1 MKIYRTLLFFLFA
14 VLLSS
19 SVSAQLITDFKLE
32 IFKPLPELDLGALSM
47 ANNLSGAPRVF
58 SITILPE
65 GVDVILEGEIN
76 WTDVGNTSSQS
87 KWLFTFK
94 TRPFKSTTLYN
105 TDLGSTTIRIAST
118 NSNNPEINK
127 IIQKGKP
134 TGRFDF
140 NLTLKYTENGFPRT
154 KIVSDYV
161 EFINP
166 TQSFTIITPS
176 KDAEGQLGNILVS
189 WIQVPGSDHYKI
201 KVNKR
206 ANSNQS
212 LENALASP
220 SPFIDFANIPN
231 SSTSVRLSDL
241 PTLRPL
247 QEGLEYVVQVVA
259 VIKLPNENKDLPSEI
274 INFRIAGANDAR
286 DNAIKNS
293 LMGMISSIPGGS
305 TLANVFSDRNLR
317 INRLVDGDGNPI
329 SQDQLTNLLIYFNTH
344 PDRVISAQF
353 IYNEN

>member
-1 MKIYRTLLFFLFA
+1 MKIYKTLLFFLFA
-14 VLLSS
+14 VILSS
-19 SVSAQLITDFKLE
+19 SVSAQSITDFKLE

-47 ANNLSGAPRVF
+47 ANDLSGAPRVF
-58 SITILPE
+58 SISILPE
-65 GVDVILEGEIN
+65 GVDVILEGEIK
-76 WTDVGNTSSQS
+76 WTDVGQS
-87 KWLFTFK
+87 NSIPLFDFK
-94 TRPFKSTTLYN
+94 TRVFKSTTFYN
-105 TDLGSTTIRIAST
+105 TDLGSTAIRIART

-140 NLTLKYTENGFPRT
+140 NLTLKYTENGIPRT

-176 KDAEGQLGNILVS
+176 KDAEGQIGNILVS

-206 ANSNQS
+206 TNDRQS

-220 SPFIDFANIPN
+220 SPYIDFANIPN
-231 SSTSVRLSDL
+231 TSTSVRLSDL

-293 LMGMISSIPGGS
+293 LMGILSSLPGGS
-305 TLANVFSDRNLR
+305 TLLNVFSDRNLR
-317 INRLVDGDGNPI
+317 INRLVDENGNLIP
-329 SQDQLTNLLIYFNTH
+329 QDQLTNLLNYFISH
-344 PDRVISAQF
+344 PDRVISSQF
-353 IYNEN
+353 IYNDNQ

>member
-1 MKIYRTLLFFLFA
+1 MKICRTLLFVLFA

-19 SVSAQLITDFKLE
+19 SLSAQSTITDFRLE

-58 SITILPE
+58 SISILPA
-65 GVDVILEGEIN
+65 GVDVILEGEIK
-76 WTDVGNTSSQS
+76 WTDVGKSNSIP
-87 KWLFTFK
+87 LFDFK
-94 TRPFKSTTLYN
+94 TNVFKSTTFYN
-105 TDLGSTTIRIAST
+105 TDLGSSAIRIART
-118 NSNNPEINK
+118 NSNNTVINEIIK
-127 IIQKGKP
+127 KGKP

-140 NLTLKYTENGFPRT
+140 NLTLKNAAGVAIKTA
-154 KIVSDYV
+154 SDFV

-166 TQSFTIITPS
+166 TQSFTIISPS
-176 KDAEGQLGNILVS
+176 KDTEGQLGNILVS
-189 WIQVPGSDHYKI
+189 WIQVPGADHYKI

-206 ANSNQS
+206 SNSNQS

-220 SPFIDFANIPN
+220 SPYIDFANIPN

-247 QEGLEYVVQVVA
+247 QEGLEYVVQVAA
-259 VIKLPNENKDLPSEI
+259 VIKLPNQNKDLPSEI

-293 LMGMISSIPGGS
+293 LMAMIQSLPGGS
-305 TLANVFSDRNLR
+305 TLASVLSDRNLR
-317 INRLVDGDGNPI
+317 INRILDENGNPV
-329 SQDQLTNLLIYFNTH
+329 SQDQLNNLLMYFNTH
-344 PDRVISAQF
+344 PDRVISSQF
-353 IYNEN
+353 IYNDNQ

>member
-1 MKIYRTLLFFLFA
+1 MKICRTFLFVLFA

-19 SVSAQLITDFKLE
+19 SLSAQSITDFRLE
-32 IFKPLPELDLGALSM
+32 IFKPLPELNLGALSI
-47 ANNLSGAPRVF
+47 ANDLSGAPRVF
-58 SITILPE
+58 SISIIPE
-65 GVDVILEGEIN
+65 GVDVVLEGEIK
-76 WTDVGNTSSQS
+76 WTDVGKSNSVP
-87 KWLFTFK
+87 LFDFK
-94 TRPFKSTTLYN
+94 TRVFKSKTFYN
-105 TDLGSTTIRIAST
+105 TDLGSSTIRIART
-118 NSNNPEINK
+118 NSNNSVIND
-127 IIQKGKP
+127 IINKGKP

-140 NLTLKYTENGFPRT
+140 NLTLKNPAGVVLRT
-154 KIVSDYV
+154 ASDFV

-166 TQSFTIITPS
+166 TQSFTILTPT

-206 ANSNQS
+206 SNSNQS

-220 SPFIDFANIPN
+220 SPYIDFANIPN
-231 SSTSVRLSDL
+231 SKTSVRLSDL

-259 VIKLPNENKDLPSEI
+259 VIKLPSESKELPSEI
-274 INFRIAGANDAR
+274 VNFRIAGANDAR

-293 LMGMISSIPGGS
+293 LMSMITSIPGGS
-305 TLANVFSDRNLR
+305 TFASVLSDRNLR
-317 INRLVDGDGNPI
+317 INRLVDENGNPI
-329 SQDQLTNLLIYFNTH
+329 SQDQLTNLLNYFNTH

-353 IYNEN
+353 IYNDNP

>member
-1 MKIYRTLLFFLFA
+1 MKICRTFLFVLFA

-19 SVSAQLITDFKLE
+19 SVSAQPITDFRLE

-47 ANNLSGAPRVF
+47 ANDLSGAPRVF
-58 SITILPE
+58 SISIIPE
-65 GVDVILEGEIN
+65 GVEVVLEGEIY
-76 WTDVGNTSSQS
+76 WTDIGKQ
-87 KWLFTFK
+87 KKQIFGFT
-94 TRPFKSTTLYN
+94 TRVFKSRTFYN
-105 TDLGSTTIRIAST
+105 TDLGSTSIRIART
-118 NSNNPEINK
+118 NSNNSVINEIIN
-127 IIQKGKP
+127 KGKP

-140 NLTLKYTENGFPRT
+140 DLTLKNPAGTRIGSQ
-154 KIVSDYV
+154 SDYV

-166 TQSFTIITPS
+166 TQSFTILTPS

-206 ANSNQS
+206 TNSNQS

-220 SPFIDFANIPN
+220 SPYIDFANIPN
-231 SSTSVRLSDL
+231 SSTSVRLTDL

-274 INFRIAGANDAR
+274 VNFRIAGTNDAR

-293 LMGMISSIPGGS
+293 LMGIMSSLPGGS
-305 TLANVFSDRNLR
+305 TLMNVFSDRNLR
-317 INRLVDGDGNPI
+317 INRMLDENGNPI
-329 SQDQLTNLLIYFNTH
+329 SQDQLTNLLNYFISH
-344 PDRVISAQF
+344 PDRVISSQF
-353 IYNEN
+353 IYNDNQ

>member
-1 MKIYRTLLFFLFA
+1 MKICRTFLFVLFA

-19 SVSAQLITDFKLE
+19 SLSAQPITDFKLE

-47 ANNLSGAPRVF
+47 ANNLSGAPKVF
-58 SITILPE
+58 QISILPE
-65 GVDVILEGEIN
+65 GVDVILEGEIK
-76 WTDVGNTSSQS
+76 WTDIGKSTSVP
-87 KWLFTFK
+87 LFDFK
-94 TRPFKSTTLYN
+94 TRVFKSTTFFN
-105 TDLGSTTIRIAST
+105 TDLGSTAIRIART
-118 NSNNPEINK
+118 NSNNTEINK
-127 IIQKGKP
+127 IINKGKP

-140 NLTLKYTENGFPRT
+140 NLTLRNAQGVAVKFAA
-154 KIVSDYV
+154 DYV

-166 TQSFTIITPS
+166 TQSFTILTPS

-220 SPFIDFANIPN
+220 SPYIDFANIPN

-274 INFRIAGANDAR
+274 INFRIAGSNSAQD
-286 DNAIKNS
+286 DAIKNS
-293 LMGMISSIPGGS
+293 LMGIMSSLPGGS
-305 TLANVFSDRNLR
+305 TLLNVFSDRNLR
-317 INRLVDGDGNPI
+317 INRMLDENGNPI
-329 SQDQLTNLLIYFNTH
+329 SQDQLTNLLNYFISH
-344 PDRVISAQF
+344 PDRVISSQF
-353 IYNEN
+353 IYNDNQ

>member
-14 VLLSS
+14 VILSS

-32 IFKPLPELDLGALSM
+32 IFKPLPEINLGALSM
-47 ANNLSGAPRVF
+47 ANNLSGAPKVF
-58 SITILPE
+58 QISILPE
-65 GVDVILEGEIN
+65 GVEVILEGEIN

-105 TDLGSTTIRIAST
+105 TDLGSTAIRIAST

-140 NLTLKYTENGFPRT
+140 NLTLKYIENGIPRI

-247 QEGLEYVVQVVA
+247 QEGFEYV
-259 VIKLPNENKDLPSEI
+259 
-274 INFRIAGANDAR
+274 
-286 DNAIKNS
+286 
-293 LMGMISSIPGGS
+293 
-305 TLANVFSDRNLR
+305 
-317 INRLVDGDGNPI
+317 
-329 SQDQLTNLLIYFNTH
+329 
-344 PDRVISAQF
+344 
-353 IYNEN
+353 